1 MRKSEVGKSESPKD
15 SLKSKAGSPKPEVKP
30 IAERRKQK
38 AYPKSGPD
46 SYRDESPNWEEENNS
61 APDSYR
67 DDIPQS
73 EIENPT
79 SEIETQ
85 PTANSKL
92 QTEQMEVHHHPEVEK
107 KGLKEYILEGL
118 MIFLA
123 VFMGFMAESLREHIG
138 DRDREKSYMESLIT
152 DLKLDT
158 AVLSRAAEL
167 KETRMLSIDSV
178 LKYFRSNTNAN
189 KVPASTF
196 RQMRRS
202 QWDMFFIHHS
212 GTIDQL
218 KNSGGLR
225 LIREKSIVDSIEH
238 YYQRVQ
244 RSESRNTMYFDNQ
257 QVSDALSEKLWDAYD
272 NIKYYQ
278 DYVFA
283 HKPIPDSGW
292 VAINAA
298 YRNEYLNNLVR
309 VKWITYSDRVQF
321 TVELKNNAAHLIAL
335 IKKTYELE

>member
-1 MRKSEVGKSESPKD
+1 MRKSEVWKSESPKD
-15 SLKSKAGSPKPEVKP
+15 SLESKAESPKSKAE
-30 IAERRKQK
+30 
-38 AYPKSGPD
+38 D
-46 SYRDESPNWEEENNS
+46 NS
-61 APDSYR
+61 AF
-67 DDIPQS
+67 DIPQSEINKQSEIANKS

-79 SEIETQ
+79 SEI
-85 PTANSKL
+85 K
-92 QTEQMEVHHHPEVEK
+92 MEVHHHPEVEK

-123 VFMGFMAESLREHIG
+123 VFMGFIAESLREHIG

-178 LKYFRSNTNAN
+178 LKYFRYNKNAN
-189 KVPASTF
+189 KVPASTY

-309 VKWITYSDRVQF
+309 VKWITYSDRGQF
-321 TVELKNNAAHLIAL
+321 TVQLKNNAAHLIAL

>member
-1 MRKSEVGKSESPKD
+1 MKKSEVGSPKSKVEKKSEV
-15 SLKSKAGSPKPEVKP
+15 GSPKL
-30 IAERRKQK
+30 
-38 AYPKSGPD
+38 
-46 SYRDESPNWEEENNS
+46 EEEKTS
-61 APDSYR
+61 A
-67 DDIPQS
+67 INTPQS
-73 EIENPT
+73 EIKEPLT
-79 SEIETQ
+79 SH
-85 PTANSKL
+85 NSPL
-92 QTEQMEVHHHPEVEK
+92 TTMEVHHHPEVEK

-123 VFMGFMAESLREHIG
+123 VTMGFMAESLRDHIG
-138 DRDREKSYMESLIT
+138 DRDREKSYMESLVT

-158 AVLSRAAEL
+158 TVLSRSAEL

-178 LKYFRSNTNAN
+178 LKYFRSNKNAN

-244 RSESRNTMYFDNQ
+244 RSESRNTVYFENQ

-309 VKWITYSDRVQF
+309 VKWITYSDRSQF
-321 TVELKNNAAHLIAL
+321 TVELKNNAVGLIAL
-335 IKKTYELE
+335 IKKTYQLE